1 VLLLDHIS
9 LPITTK
15 INFPV
20 RTLQNPKYKI
30 QDRNKQDNNFF
41 TVFYSGMDALFPEI
55 LFLITKAPQESVG
68 EAGIDPGTAA

>member
-1 VLLLDHIS
+1 
-9 LPITTK
+9 
-15 INFPV
+15 
-20 RTLQNPKYKI
+20 LQNPKYKI